1 MIRILMLVA
10 LLLPVKDLYCWG
22 FFGHKRI
29 NEYAIYLLPPE
40 MLVLFKP
47 RLEYLREHAVDA
59 DKRRYILK
67 AEAPRHYI
75 DLDKYGAW
83 PFNEL
88 PRKWEEAVAKYS
100 EDSLQAHGI
109 LPWRILQMTGSLTNA
124 FRNSETDKILRIAAD
139 LGHYIGDAHVP
150 LHTSSNHNGQ
160 HTNQHGI
167 HAFWESRLPEL
178 LADNE
183 WDLFTGKA
191 IYIEK
196 PAEFI
201 WGSILESAAAVDSVL
216 MMEAELSATIS
227 PDKKYAWEWRN
238 QVVIRQYSTS
248 YSRRYDAVLRGMVER
263 RMRQAIHAV
272 ASIWYTAWVNAGQPD
287 LKKLNKLITAGM
299 YPAVDSLEQQW
310 RHQTIKGKSCD

>member
-248 YSRRYDAVLRGMVER
+248 YTRRYDAVLRGMVER

-310 RHQTIKGKSCD
+310 RHQTIKGKSCE

>member
-1 MIRILMLVA
+1 MLVA

>member
-124 FRNSETDKILRIAAD
+124 FRNCETDKILRIAAD

>member
-47 RLEYLREHAVDA
+47 RLEYIREHAVDA

-83 PFNEL
+83 PFNDL

-109 LPWRILQMTGSLTNA
+109 LPWRILQLTSSLTKA
-124 FRNSETDKILRIAAD
+124 FRNAETDKILRIAAD

-160 HTNQHGI
+160 FTNQHGI

-191 IYIEK
+191 IYIDK
-196 PAEFI
+196 PAEYI
-201 WGSILESAAAVDSVL
+201 WRSILESAAAVDSVL
-216 MMEAELSATIS
+216 MMEAELSAAIS
-227 PDKKYAWEWRN
+227 ADKKYAWEWRN
-238 QVVIRQYSTS
+238 QVVIRQYSTF

-287 LKKLNKLITAGM
+287 LKKLNKLITPGM

>member
-1 MIRILMLVA
+1 MIRILLLVA
-10 LLLPVKDLYCWG
+10 LLLPVKELYCWG

-75 DLDKYGAW
+75 DLDKYGEW

-109 LPWRILQMTGSLTNA
+109 LPWRILQLTSSLTKA
-124 FRNSETDKILRIAAD
+124 FRNAETNNILRIAAD

-201 WGSILESAAAVDSVL
+201 WRCVLESADAVDSVL
-216 MMEAELSATIS
+216 RMEAQLSATIS

-238 QVVIRQYSTS
+238 QLVIRQYSTF

-287 LKKLNKLITAGM
+287 LKKLNSLITPGM

-310 RHQTIKGKSCD
+310 RHQPIKGKSCD